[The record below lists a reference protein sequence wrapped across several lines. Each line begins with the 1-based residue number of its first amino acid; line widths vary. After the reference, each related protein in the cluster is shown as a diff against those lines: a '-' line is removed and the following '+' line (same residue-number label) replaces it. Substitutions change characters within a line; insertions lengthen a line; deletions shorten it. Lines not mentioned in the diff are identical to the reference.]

1 MAHPDS
7 TTAPMSPLGL
17 DPDGL
22 LYFGL
27 ALVVGAIIV
36 GLYCWPK
43 FDESTLQKNDDDL
56 ITQFLPRDLASPK
69 EYSYG
74 LLTYM
79 VSMLAMLTALSVLG
93 PPILQLFSITASTV
107 AGATP
112 VLVALAMV
120 GLLPNVPVLKEI
132 EIMVRRFAHARA
144 FIPAAARATAE
155 RLTVAKFD
163 FAQYRD
169 ADVLHSEEMR
179 GVRPSDFCAPRG
191 SIEYN
196 WVRLCS
202 LCYALRAREDEET
215 EALDCRLLK
224 SYRRDLDSVYDRRTN
239 LEAQIAQLRDNP
251 DGAGL
256 KRELRLKIRDSLQ
269 KLYIFIGSSARLR
282 TRNKSKV
289 DQALRDF
296 GFDLDPVRDEP
307 KQSDVMIVGL
317 AVMGGSVLLI
327 CYAATELG
335 KLGLWQPSANFPV
348 GAADPFIWAISG
360 ILAHGAAMFTADR
373 IRSVMSTNDRWYDTA
388 SGVPKQRVANY
399 IRVGV
404 ACMVVGYIVLLAC
417 NIALLGFHLPTLAV
431 LGGALPYAFMPAVT
445 GAFYASHLDAV
456 ELDCRPTWPFEIL
469 PQAALTSFMGV
480 VASHVW
486 ISLGDPSGS
495 SGTDFVILVGIMGF
509 AVGASLAW
517 YIPRN
522 AVRQSYDPL
531 RDARDNRVRSIKVLA
546 AERFSDPQDAERWL
560 QTAIPSLQ
568 NLSPVAAVAEARNYE
583 EILRLMNGMSPARPD
598 GAGQRVAA

>member
-1 MAHPDS
+1 MAHPDPNS
-7 TTAPMSPLGL
+7 SPMSPLGL

-43 FDESTLQKNDDDL
+43 FDESTLQKSDDDL

-93 PPILQLFSITASTV
+93 PPILQAFSITTPKV

-112 VLVALAMV
+112 VLVALAIV
-120 GLLPNVPVLKEI
+120 GLLPNVPMLKEI
-132 EIMVRRFAHARA
+132 EIMIRRFAHARA

-155 RLTVAKFD
+155 RLTVARFD
-163 FAQYRD
+163 FAPYRD
-169 ADVLHSEEMR
+169 ADVLHSEEMH

-196 WVRLCS
+196 WARLCC
-202 LCYALRAREDEET
+202 LCYALQVREDEET

-251 DGAGL
+251 DGGGL

-296 GFDLDPVRDEP
+296 GFDLDPVRDAP
-307 KQSDVMIVGL
+307 KQSDVMIIGL

-327 CYAATELG
+327 CYAATELA
-335 KLGLWQPSANFPV
+335 KLGLWHPSPYFPIN
-348 GAADPFIWAISG
+348 AADPFIWAAST
-360 ILAHGAAMFTADR
+360 ILAHGAAILAADR
-373 IRSVMSTNDRWYDTA
+373 IRSVMSTNDKWYDTTGTA
-388 SGVPKQRVANY
+388 PKQSVANY
-399 IRVGV
+399 IRIGV
-404 ACMVVGYIVLLAC
+404 ACAVVGYLVLLLC
-417 NIALLGFHLPTLAV
+417 NLALVDFALPTRAV
-431 LGGALPYAFMPAVT
+431 LEGALPYALMPAVT

-456 ELDCRPTWPFEIL
+456 ELNCRPKWQYEIL
-469 PQAALTSFMGV
+469 PQAALTSFIGAA
-480 VASHVW
+480 ASDVW
-486 ISLGDPSGS
+486 ISLGDPNFS
-495 SGTDFVILVGIMGF
+495 SGTDFVILVAIMGF

-517 YIPRN
+517 CIPRN
-522 AVRQSYDPL
+522 AVRRNYDPL
-531 RDARDNRVRSIKVLA
+531 REAKEIRVHSIKVLA
-546 AERFSDPQDAERWL
+546 AERFSDPHDAEHWL
-560 QTAIPSLQ
+560 QTAVPSLQ
-568 NLSPVAAVAEARNYE
+568 NLSPIAAVAEARNYE
-583 EILRLMNGMSPARPD
+583 EVLRLMNGMSPARPD